1 MMNVFEEFIATY
13 GTTILYTVLTAIAG
27 YCGVLLKRAWQA
39 IEKKST
45 VKTVVEAV
53 EQLKKTDYKELTQA
67 QIKEKAVEGAM
78 QIFKSKNIKITE
90 FEVDMLIESV
100 INGFNSSK

>member
-1 MMNVFEEFIATY
+1 MPNVFEEFISMY

-27 YCGVLLKRAWQA
+27 YCGILLKRFWQT

-53 EQLKKTDYKELTQA
+53 EQLKKTQYQDLTQA
-67 QIKEKAVEGAM
+67 QIKEKAIEGAM

-100 INGFNSSK
+100 INGFNSNK